1 RVRLEDL
8 GKAPLPLTDEVDLDP
23 ELHRQPSLLGLE
35 HGVAV
40 GVEVVD
46 AALALVRDLPQLAG
60 LAEVVDVLGEA
71 DLVDSAPAGSLD
83 ERLDRGDLVCDL
95 LALVAKV
102 HVVVDDHESHDS
114 TSARSSASVIFSSR
128 RSPGTT
134 ATRPPLASTSE
145 AQSDAS
151 PKSPANASRSTGAAN
166 ACGVCTAT
174 SSERASVATISLPR
188 TRLTVSARGSP
199 GTAPS
204 QPSESG
210 RRTRSTTSSV
220 TSGRA
225 ASCTSATTASSGT
238 SARPARTD
246 SARVDPPVTA
256 ETTLAAPMSSA
267 TRMHGSSHPGG
278 ATTTIESIQSVSSS
292 RSRLSA

>member
-1 RVRLEDL
+1 VEDLRQVGMGEDVHGRGELRQRLEVPAPDVFDLPALPDSRPGVDGLPVEPVDRPEQVVPRVRLEDL

-46 AALALVRDLPQLAG
+46 AALALVRDLPQLAR

-71 DLVDSAPAGSLD
+71 DLVDSAPAGGLD

-134 ATRPPLASTSE
+134 ATRPPLASTRE

-174 SSERASVATISLPR
+174 
-188 TRLTVSARGSP
+188 
-199 GTAPS
+199 
-204 QPSESG
+204 
-210 RRTRSTTSSV
+210 
-220 TSGRA
+220 
-225 ASCTSATTASSGT
+225 
-238 SARPARTD
+238 
-246 SARVDPPVTA
+246 
-256 ETTLAAPMSSA
+256 
-267 TRMHGSSHPGG
+267 
-278 ATTTIESIQSVSSS
+278 
-292 RSRLSA
+292 